1 MTTARAHRRTG
12 LAGAEP
18 LSPRAKWRAILLATL
33 LLAPAQ
39 WSILA
44 GVVSEALDEP
54 DSPPAAPFIAF
65 GLALIPFAFIAL
77 AFLSQHPRAPGAVLR
92 AMGLSV
98 LVAIPMWSLA
108 ADAVTWLVAG
118 AAAGGAAA
126 LRREEHH
133 SLKARAVAVLAVTAY
148 TFITI
153 RIVPEAALLAAPI
166 LPFTAIGLA
175 DHLADIKLERAA
187 T

>member
-1 MTTARAHRRTG
+1 MTMARVHRRTG

-33 LLAPAQ
+33 LLAPAL
-39 WSILA
+39 WAILA
-44 GVVSEALDEP
+44 GVVSATLDEP
-54 DSPPAAPFIAF
+54 GSPPAGPFIAF

-92 AMGLSV
+92 AMGVS
-98 LVAIPMWSLA
+98 LVVGIPVSALA
-108 ADAVTWLVAG
+108 ADAVTGLVAG

-126 LRREEHH
+126 LRREQHH
-133 SLKARAVAVLAVTAY
+133 SLKARAVAVLTVTVY
-148 TFITI
+148 MFLTV
-153 RIVPEAALLAAPI
+153 RILPEAALLAAPI

-175 DHLADIKLERAA
+175 DHVDDRKLERASA
-187 T
+187 